1 MGLGVTVGVVFP
13 EVRLS
18 EAVFDTD
25 SALTRKR
32 LVVAEADFVAVQ
44 DRKAEA
50 VAVSPSVV
58 VGGVRVAAGKC

>member
-1 MGLGVTVGVVFP
+1 MAVVGI
-13 EVRLS
+13 
-18 EAVFDTD
+18 D

-50 VAVSPSVV
+50 VAVSPSVI